1 MSGCNLI
8 YLEASVNA
16 TTMASRTSLNKQNSN
31 SARAAHVCFI
41 SLPSLH
47 DYGTNF
53 SNLAFYIGSKH
64 TTTDVP
70 FSFCEPGYVSSGF
83 ISRNFTYVSRLT
95 GVGIF
100 TVKFERI

>member
-8 YLEASVNA
+8 YQGASARA
-16 TTMASRTSLNKQNSN
+16 TATASRTSLNKQNSN

-53 SNLAFYIGSKH
+53 SNLAFYVGSKH
-64 TTTDVP
+64 TTTNVP
-70 FSFCEPGYVSSGF
+70 FSFCEPGCVS
-83 ISRNFTYVSRLT
+83 
-95 GVGIF
+95 
-100 TVKFERI
+100 